1 MHIARPPPNFDLV
14 NDLSSYIGRR
24 KVHSHLREHFK
35 GLEMLAFC
43 VFLVRSPTVQCFLP
57 FDRMHNVDVY
67 DLLALSLV
75 SLRSESGVG
84 EFAIRKPWTLRSTI
98 KISQWQKSEEM
109 VMMSAP
115 TFGVKAIMAPAG
127 PVSAVKL
134 GLRTYYGSC
143 GSQVL
148 FQDLRI
154 GVSQWVKQNGQTGT
168 NIVRRDRKPIG
179 GKRLG

>member
-1 MHIARPPPNFDLV
+1 
-14 NDLSSYIGRR
+14 
-24 KVHSHLREHFK
+24 
-35 GLEMLAFC
+35 
-43 VFLVRSPTVQCFLP
+43 
-57 FDRMHNVDVY
+57 
-67 DLLALSLV
+67 
-75 SLRSESGVG
+75 
-84 EFAIRKPWTLRSTI
+84 
-98 KISQWQKSEEM
+98 
-109 VMMSAP
+109 MMSAP

-134 GLRTYYGSC
+134 GLRMSEYDTGTYYGSC
-143 GSQVL
+143 CSQVL